1 MEIESCNNQ
10 VKGMLYINI
19 DIFEYFYVVNNYFKH
34 LQHCIF
40 LTINYDLDVKKLFPQ
55 YQLNLNTSFNT
66 VFFLLI

>member
-1 MEIESCNNQ
+1 MRSHVRRCVNGIAGDEGCEEPAMEIESCNNQ

-40 LTINYDLDVKKLFPQ
+40 KL
-55 YQLNLNTSFNT
+55 
-66 VFFLLI
+66 